1 MLSLTE
7 PELGTCLVAAGSQP
21 RWASLIYTKTLS
33 VLSRIL
39 GYALSQ
45 LRSMGPRWNFWRL
58 ILDLNSKFWKKKF
71 CDRSLRKN
79 FFFFGAPGNFFLGLV
94 IFHFLEFNSK
104 LHRIS
109 STDFKFHLKICIR
122 SGVITFWM
130 LAIIFAPYRKNSKRY
145 NSWTDAYF

>member
-1 MLSLTE
+1 MNQIIHHKFEKKHKRKVERVISE
-7 PELGTCLVAAGSQP
+7 KQINKSQYS
-21 RWASLIYTKTLS
+21 WCQINS

-58 ILDLNSKFWKKKF
+58 ILDLNSKFWKKIF
-71 CDRSLRKN
+71 YDRSLRKN
-79 FFFFGAPGNFFLGLV
+79 FFFWPPGKFFLCLV

-122 SGVITFWM
+122 SGVITFWT
-130 LAIIFAPYRKNSKRY
+130 FARILTTCSKNSKRY
-145 NSWTDAYF
+145 NS